1 MITMAEEARGH
12 RRRLPSCEIR
22 FGANQAL
29 CIYPSG
35 VYRDFAA
42 VGASHRGRGGR
53 ALFGHLYPD
62 KDPGE
67 FLATHP
73 GLGEFTPNAAAKHDD
88 DAEAEA
94 RASYAKVLYDS
105 AEKNSPLVRQ
115 YLTQTRGL
123 PLPPDIEGRIS
134 FISDQVGGGGTMI
147 VPFTTGVSDELCA
160 LHCTDLTPDARNVK
174 EDGRSRRR
182 TLSAKRGWSQK
193 GFIALGELGPL
204 VVLTEGFEKG
214 LAALA
219 AGAEFVLVTG
229 GVSNT
234 PELPRCV
241 TCVIVGRDADE
252 PESKGDQALWR
263 GVVRYLAQGVDV
275 VVTHRPKDVAPSDA
289 PAMKDLDDVYR
300 YDPELVVV
308 LLKGANLE
316 HGRLGSV
323 VEDAILDEAARLPKL
338 KLDRARSATATS
350 LLRMRVTAFD
360 DAIQSHRKN
369 SAQAAAAAAAADDRR
384 PRILTDP
391 ASPDHFA
398 VELDKIF
405 DQAGG
410 FYVRGRRV
418 VRLVMHGD
426 AIISEELK
434 PAALSLEAH
443 QHSRPWAYV
452 ETPFGQVER
461 DVPVSKFMSEMYLS
475 KGSWG
480 LPVFNG
486 VSTMPIFYED
496 GSFRYVEGYDSAS
509 GFFCIGAPKGFDER
523 VPAHPTYDD
532 AMTAMM
538 RLRYTFR
545 TIPYAD
551 GPRVVEDIRGNQTD
565 VVDLKHPAGLSESC
579 FLAAE
584 MTAVLQ
590 RSLPRVPGYLVK
602 APAIS
607 GSGGGKGQIV
617 RAISVTAGD
626 VSIFRTARGH
636 ESEELDKRIVAGLLS
651 GAALLV
657 LDNLNYCTLVSEQLA
672 VAMSE
677 LTYDIRPLG
686 TSESRR
692 LNDCPFVLATG
703 NGLDLSNDLAR
714 RFTRSL
720 LNPGVED
727 AELRKFT
734 ETLEQIAERCR
745 EQIIIDVITIWRWG
759 RQGRAG
765 AQSKPVNRTLGSF
778 EQWVEW
784 VCRPL
789 INLGCADP
797 ILSTAESKVDDP
809 SRQATYLVFR
819 KWWHYHR
826 DAPVKASKIAYE
838 VKREMTQKE
847 MSSQRLTKWLEAHA
861 EARVKGFVLRR
872 IRPQSKNGVDIYSLL
887 WVGGGDEP
895 EFDADG
901 DPIDPPAPNK
911 SQKRRRST

>member
-12 RRRLPSCEIR
+12 RKTLPSGEIR
-22 FGANQAL
+22 FAANQAL

-35 VYRDFAA
+35 GYRDFAA
-42 VGASHRGRGGR
+42 VGASHGGRGGR
-53 ALFGHLYPD
+53 ALFRHLYPD
-62 KDPGE
+62 KDPSE

-73 GLGEFTPNAAAKHDD
+73 GLGEFTLNAAAKHDD
-88 DAEAEA
+88 EAEAEA

-123 PLPPDIEGRIS
+123 PLPSDIEARIR
-134 FISDQVGGGGTMI
+134 FISDQVGGGTMI

-182 TLSAKRGWSQK
+182 TLSARRGWSQK
-193 GFIALGELGPL
+193 GFIALGNPGPL
-204 VVLTEGFEKG
+204 AVVTEGFEKG

-234 PELPRCV
+234 PELPPCV
-241 TCVIVGRDADE
+241 TRVIVGRDADE
-252 PESKGDQALWR
+252 PESKGDQACWR
-263 GVVRYLAQGVDV
+263 GVVCYLAQGVDV
-275 VVTHRPKDVAPSDA
+275 AVTHRPKDVAPSDA

-300 YDPELVVV
+300 YDPELVAV

-316 HGRLGSV
+316 HGRLGSA
-323 VEDAILDEAARLPKL
+323 VEDAILDEASGLPKVGF
-338 KLDRARSATATS
+338 DRARNAIATS
-350 LLRMRVTAFD
+350 LLRMRVGAFD
-360 DAIQSHRKN
+360 EAIQARRRKFAQ
-369 SAQAAAAAAAADDRR
+369 SAASATDKR
-384 PRILTDP
+384 PRILADP
-391 ASPDHFA
+391 ASPDQFA

-418 VRLVMHGD
+418 VRLVMHGGTL
-426 AIISEELK
+426 ISEELK

-452 ETPFGQVER
+452 DTPFGRVER

-486 VSTMPIFYED
+486 VSTMPIFHED
-496 GSFRYVEGYDSAS
+496 GSFRCVEGFDSAS
-509 GFFCIGAPKGFDER
+509 GFFFIGTPRGFDKR
-523 VPAHPTYDD
+523 IPAHPTYDD
-532 AMTAMM
+532 ALTSVM
-538 RLRYTFR
+538 RLRHTFR

-551 GPRVVEDIRGNQTD
+551 GPRVTEDIAGNQTD

-759 RQGRAG
+759 RQGCAG

-826 DAPVKASKIAYE
+826 DAPLKASKIAYE

-887 WVGGGDEP
+887 WVGEGDEP

-901 DPIDPPAPNK
+901 DPIDSPSPNK

>member
-1 MITMAEEARGH
+1 
-12 RRRLPSCEIR
+12 
-22 FGANQAL
+22 
-29 CIYPSG
+29 
-35 VYRDFAA
+35 
-42 VGASHRGRGGR
+42 
-53 ALFGHLYPD
+53 
-62 KDPGE
+62 
-67 FLATHP
+67 
-73 GLGEFTPNAAAKHDD
+73 
-88 DAEAEA
+88 
-94 RASYAKVLYDS
+94 
-105 AEKNSPLVRQ
+105 
-115 YLTQTRGL
+115 
-123 PLPPDIEGRIS
+123 
-134 FISDQVGGGGTMI
+134 
-147 VPFTTGVSDELCA
+147 
-160 LHCTDLTPDARNVK
+160 
-174 EDGRSRRR
+174 
-182 TLSAKRGWSQK
+182 
-193 GFIALGELGPL
+193 
-204 VVLTEGFEKG
+204 
-214 LAALA
+214 
-219 AGAEFVLVTG
+219 
-229 GVSNT
+229 
-234 PELPRCV
+234 
-241 TCVIVGRDADE
+241 
-252 PESKGDQALWR
+252 
-263 GVVRYLAQGVDV
+263 
-275 VVTHRPKDVAPSDA
+275 
-289 PAMKDLDDVYR
+289 
-300 YDPELVVV
+300 
-308 LLKGANLE
+308 
-316 HGRLGSV
+316 
-323 VEDAILDEAARLPKL
+323 
-338 KLDRARSATATS
+338 
-350 LLRMRVTAFD
+350 
-360 DAIQSHRKN
+360 
-369 SAQAAAAAAAADDRR
+369 
-384 PRILTDP
+384 
-391 ASPDHFA
+391 
-398 VELDKIF
+398 
-405 DQAGG
+405 
-410 FYVRGRRV
+410 
-418 VRLVMHGD
+418 
-426 AIISEELK
+426 
-434 PAALSLEAH
+434 
-443 QHSRPWAYV
+443 
-452 ETPFGQVER
+452 
-461 DVPVSKFMSEMYLS
+461 
-475 KGSWG
+475 
-480 LPVFNG
+480 
-486 VSTMPIFYED
+486 MPIFHDD
-496 GSFRYVEGYDSAS
+496 GSFRCVEGFDSAS
-509 GFFCIGAPKGFDER
+509 GFFFIGAPKGFDKR
-523 VPAHPTYDD
+523 IPAHPTYDD
-532 AMTAMM
+532 ALTSVI
-538 RLRYTFR
+538 RLRHTFR

-551 GPRVVEDIRGNQTD
+551 GPRVTEDIRGNQTD
-565 VVDLKHPAGLSESC
+565 VVDLKHLAGLSESC

-636 ESEELDKRIVAGLLS
+636 ETEELDKRIVAGLLS

-759 RQGRAG
+759 RQGCAG

-809 SRQATYLVFR
+809 LRQATYLVFR

-826 DAPVKASKIAYE
+826 DAPLKASKIAYE

-847 MSSQRLTKWLEAHA
+847 MSSQRLIKWLEAHA

-872 IRPQSKNGVDIYSLL
+872 VRPQSKNGVDIYSLL
-887 WVGGGDEP
+887 WVGEGDEP

-901 DPIDPPAPNK
+901 DPIDSPSPNK